1 MKTPSPIP
9 HSLLCAMV
17 VFPVLSAL
25 PLSAG
30 KPVKVFILA
39 GQSNMEGAGKSLQ
52 KNFIR
57 DVRKELG
64 VAKLPF
70 VIADSGLGGEQ
81 QSNDRRLM
89 IRAAQAAPAKSREFK
104 GNVVCVETAG
114 FFRPP
119 EESPSTQGYHWNGN
133 ASTKKVTV
141 RRENGRLITF
151 DLHHLHPDDREF
163 VTSGGTGEE

>member
-17 VFPVLSAL
+17 VFTVLSAL

-70 VIADSGLGGEQ
+70 VIADSGFGGEQ

-89 IRAAQAAPAKSREFK
+89 IRAAQAAPAKAREFK

-119 EESPSTQGYHWNGN
+119 EESPSTQG
-133 ASTKKVTV
+133 
-141 RRENGRLITF
+141 
-151 DLHHLHPDDREF
+151 
-163 VTSGGTGEE
+163 